1 MRRRRA
7 IRRNSPPNGIRDRRT
22 PVQICRNAARGGDR
36 AAGLLLFAWER
47 EGTGEAPCKAE
58 KINPL
63 YKKASC
69 FYRKDGGIRILNF
82 TEKDI

>member
-7 IRRNSPPNGIRDRRT
+7 IRRNPPPNGIRDRRN

-47 EGTGEAPCKAE
+47 EGIGEAPCKAD
-58 KINPL
+58 KIKRV
-63 YKKASC
+63 YKKTSC
-69 FYRKDGGIRILNF
+69 FYRVDGGIRILNF